1 MAGQLPD
8 HELQVF
14 SRNHAIIVHIKDCE
28 YEAQSVFPAGALAAG
43 FQSMHKLLQSGER
56 ISCTKDGSLQI
67 KFSDTAHEVVSFTML
82 LKAESGPFLHHLEVH
97 MIEDLAHSRMKRV
110 DT

>member
-1 MAGQLPD
+1 MSMPGRLRRGSRERLAGQLPD

-56 ISCTKDGSLQI
+56 ISCK
-67 KFSDTAHEVVSFTML
+67 M
-82 LKAESGPFLHHLEVH
+82 GPCRLRAVIQL
-97 MIEDLAHSRMKRV
+97 MK
-110 DT
+110 